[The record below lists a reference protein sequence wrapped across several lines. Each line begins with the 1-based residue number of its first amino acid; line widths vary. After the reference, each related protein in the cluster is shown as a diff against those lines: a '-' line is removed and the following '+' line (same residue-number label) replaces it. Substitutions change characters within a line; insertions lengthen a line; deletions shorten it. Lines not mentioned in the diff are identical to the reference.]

1 MTRADFLRKFATQ
14 TRLIGPI
21 RKARRAYWLT
31 LGTVRYIRKPE
42 NLIRYIRRTPADIRA
57 WVMLIDRE
65 RSSGRL
71 SSQSAALARSHQI
84 EPGAYVINSLADQ
97 IAEKAEAKLTEL
109 ARQPIGELDAAINEI
124 IRWKTIVQCRNAH
137 RDGGYFSAAEAVIQ
151 VQ

>member
-1 MTRADFLRKFATQ
+1 
-14 TRLIGPI
+14 
-21 RKARRAYWLT
+21 
-31 LGTVRYIRKPE
+31 
-42 NLIRYIRRTPADIRA
+42 
-57 WVMLIDRE
+57 MLIDRE